1 MGIVYHRDLIQ
12 GTADWINARKGILT
26 ASEMHKIVTPTL
38 KVASNDKQRAHVYE
52 IAAQRI
58 SGHVEPHYESFA
70 MLRGH
75 EDEIDARDLYR
86 EKYAPVE
93 DVGFIT
99 NNEWGFTLGYSPDG
113 LVGEDG
119 AIEAKSRDQRFQVEV
134 ISQHAVPAE
143 HVIQV
148 QTGLLVSR
156 RQWVHYLSY
165 SAGLPMAVL
174 EVEPVAEYQEAI
186 TAAALDFENR
196 VLEVIEAYELN
207 VKTFGYAP
215 TERRVDAEILL

>member
-12 GTADWINARKGILT
+12 GSADWINARKGILT
-26 ASEMHKIVTPTL
+26 ASEMHKLVTPKL
-38 KVASNDKQRAHVYE
+38 AVASNEKQRAHVYE

-99 NNEWGFTLGYSPDG
+99 NDSFGCILGYSPDG
-113 LVGEDG
+113 LVPGDG

-143 HVIQV
+143 HVIQLQSGILV
-148 QTGLLVSR
+148 AGLKFI
-156 RQWVHYLSY
+156 HYLSF

-196 VLEVIEAYELN
+196 VLEVIEAYEFN

-215 TERRVDAEILL
+215 TERRIDAEILL